1 MGAGATG
8 SGWAALTDSDAG
20 AGVGTS
26 AVSTAGAASG
36 VGSGW
41 AGAASWDLR
50 RNQPNRDFFSA
61 DSAGVFLSSLEP
73 NMGSLHLKERPLRAW
88 PDSLAAPEKD
98 GVS

>member
-1 MGAGATG
+1 
-8 SGWAALTDSDAG
+8 
-20 AGVGTS
+20 
-26 AVSTAGAASG
+26 
-36 VGSGW
+36 
-41 AGAASWDLR
+41 LR